1 MFILVCETVIKLEE
15 EEGEISLEKDIFKI
29 QLENNRVK
37 AEDDFDT
44 LDTFHTEIDDHD
56 LIDDVVDERKD
67 FKIEDTK
74 KLKKESAPQKENLKT
89 SLSCK
94 ICNKELADKQTLKV
108 LFPKFN
114 LQESHYFPFTLSSKC
129 KPLFS
134 IFY

>member
-1 MFILVCETVIKLEE
+1 VYLLNLLILVCETVIKLEE
-15 EEGEISLEKDIFKI
+15 EEGEMSLEKDIFKI

-37 AEDDFDT
+37 AEDDFHT
-44 LDTFHTEIDDHD
+44 LVTFHSEIDDHD
-56 LIDDVVDERKD
+56 LIYDVDERND

-114 LQESHYFPFTLSSKC
+114 LQESYYFPFKLNS
-129 KPLFS
+129 
-134 IFY
+134 

>member
-1 MFILVCETVIKLEE
+1 MLILVCETVIKLEE
-15 EEGEISLEKDIFKI
+15 EEGEISLERDIFKI

-37 AEDDFDT
+37 AEEDFDT

-56 LIDDVVDERKD
+56 LIDDNVDERKD
-67 FKIEDTK
+67 FKIEDKK
-74 KLKKESAPQKENLKT
+74 KLKKESTPQKENLKT

-114 LQESHYFPFTLSSKC
+114 LQESNCFHFT
-129 KPLFS
+129 
-134 IFY
+134 